1 MLKWGKRGYK
11 HDTMDTPASIFKDFF
26 NEDGE

>member
-1 MLKWGKRGYK
+1 MLEWVKRGYK
-11 HDTMDTPASIFKDFF
+11 HDTMGINFTVFKDFF